1 MTTLKITEVQTL
13 VVNDGTGAILTNN
26 GMSNVWITD
35 GVDEHGFIIKPKTS
49 VSELPE
55 GNLYAYTAAG
65 STSSLT
71 TTDPAIVG
79 NVWSITSDTNRIAIP
94 VTATSTVTIAT
105 IPAGLTPTLTATSIY
120 GKVTPV
126 VSGMDIQLT
135 ADEFGNDEIV
145 VSDGVNEFK
154 IFTMTINA
162 DATGITITNAPA
174 DFVDMEVGEP
184 LTITCTVAPANAKQ
198 NFSLVVNGNYDI
210 SGNVITPL
218 SAGPVVLTAMCNGGF
233 TATQNMT
240 SLQSIESIEAFG
252 IERMPAGKTYDC
264 SYRVLPTDTSDKTA
278 IWTSSDE
285 NVATIDEQGFIT
297 SIIAGTTTIT
307 VTSDDDATV
316 TDSFVLTVV

>member
-126 VSGMDIQLT
+126 VNGMDIQLT

-240 SLQSIESIEAFG
+240 SLQSIESI
-252 IERMPAGKTYDC
+252 
-264 SYRVLPTDTSDKTA
+264 
-278 IWTSSDE
+278 
-285 NVATIDEQGFIT
+285 
-297 SIIAGTTTIT
+297 
-307 VTSDDDATV
+307 
-316 TDSFVLTVV
+316 